1 MSDAP
6 PRTAMPEETPKPA
19 RFDPW
24 AANRSG
30 TARWY
35 AISTAIHVGLLFL
48 FATATLTVV
57 RVVEEI
63 RVSVVDDVAIGED
76 ILDGADSLQDLAGV
90 LQMERT
96 APQQAAPKGPA
107 IGNVRAP
114 VLPRPSLG
122 NIGPKI
128 GANPD
133 LAPVSAGAAAAFG
146 TGGAGAL
153 GGLGGSFGDY
163 VGGLRKVGLDVVLVI
178 DATSSMQ
185 FVIDDVR
192 DRLTD
197 LVGTLQR
204 LVPTARVGIVVYRD
218 QGDEYVTKWSDLS
231 FHTSKLKSF
240 LADITADGGGDFE
253 EAVLEALEV
262 AVQDLN
268 WRKKS
273 KRVLILVGDAPPHEW
288 DVKSVHGLVRDF
300 QRDRGVVHAIDVTK
314 QAHYLHDLGMW
325 RAIHGRK
332 TYEPSPLPEF
342 RLATSAAFRAIAEH
356 GGGEMIDLDQGKQ
369 LIRNILELT
378 FGARWKTE
386 MKQFLEELS

>member
-1 MSDAP
+1 
-6 PRTAMPEETPKPA
+6 MPENVPKPP

-24 AANRSG
+24 AG
-30 TARWY
+30 GGYGGARWF

-76 ILDGADSLQDLAGV
+76 IFEGADSLQDLAGV

-96 APQQAAPKGPA
+96 APQRAAPQGPA

-122 NIGPKI
+122 NVGPKI
-128 GANPD
+128 GANPE
-133 LAPVSAGAAAAFG
+133 LAPVSVGAAASFG

-192 DRLTD
+192 DRLTE
-197 LVGTLQR
+197 LVGTLHR

-218 QGDEYVTKWSDLS
+218 HGDEYVTKWTDLS

-240 LADITADGGGDFE
+240 LADITATGGGDFE
-253 EAVLEALEV
+253 EAVLDALEV
-262 AVQDLN
+262 AIQDLS

-273 KRVLILVGDAPPHEW
+273 KRVLILVGDAPPHAW
-288 DVKSVHGLVRDF
+288 DVDAVHALARGF
-300 QRDRGVVHAIDVTK
+300 QKDRGVVHTIDVTK
-314 QAHYLHDLGMW
+314 QAHYLHDLAMW

-332 TYEPSPLPEF
+332 TYEPSPLPEY
-342 RLATSAAFRAIAEH
+342 RQVTAKAFAQIAER
-356 GGGEMIDLDQGKQ
+356 GGGEMVALDQEKQ

>member
-1 MSDAP
+1 
-6 PRTAMPEETPKPA
+6 MPAESPKPP

-24 AANRSG
+24 AGSG
-30 TARWY
+30 YGGFRWF

-76 ILDGADSLQDLAGV
+76 IFDGADSLQDLAGV

-96 APQQAAPKGPA
+96 APQRAAPKGPA

-114 VLPRPSLG
+114 ALPRPSLG

-133 LAPVSAGAAAAFG
+133 LAPVSVGGAAAFG

-163 VGGLRKVGLDVVLVI
+163 VGGLRKVGLDVALVI

-192 DRLTD
+192 DRLSE

-204 LVPTARVGIVVYRD
+204 IVPTARVGIVVYRD
-218 QGDEYVTKWSDLS
+218 QGDEYVTKWTDLS
-231 FHTSKLKSF
+231 FHTSKLQNF
-240 LADITADGGGDFE
+240 LADITAAGGGDFE
-253 EAVLEALEV
+253 EAVLEAMETTV
-262 AVQDLN
+262 EDLA

-273 KRVLILVGDAPPHEW
+273 KRVLILVGDAPPHAW
-288 DVKSVHGLVRDF
+288 DVKAVHNLARDF
-300 QRDRGVVHAIDVTK
+300 HRDRGVVHAIDVTK
-314 QAHYLHDLGMW
+314 QAHYIHDLGMW
-325 RAIHGRK
+325 RALQGRK
-332 TYEPSPLPEF
+332 PYEPSPLPEY
-342 RLATSAAFRAIAEH
+342 RRATAAAFAEIAQQ
-356 GGGEMIDLDQGKQ
+356 GAGEMIDLDQGKQ
-369 LIRNILELT
+369 LIRLILELT

-386 MKQFLEELS
+386 MKPFLEELS